1 MHLSRRALLA
11 AAAVP
16 LKATTLAPGTLRFKW
31 IHGSLCAARNRD
43 PRIQVIAYNDAT
55 IVMRQNVC
63 VHWEAPF
70 TYLLAGEEQALFI
83 DTGATSEPEHYPLRQ
98 TTDALVRSL
107 ASLRKQQE
115 LPLTIVHTSAEDVA
129 QNQGLLQFKG
139 RANTTVV
146 SRPGDLELGNRK
158 ITILST
164 PGTHKDGLSLYDHQT
179 GLLFTGDLLFP
190 GRIHISNDRDYVQS
204 LENLEAFIRTN
215 PVRWILGGHIE
226 MSTTPG
232 VHYSMRTTFKPNE
245 HVLQL
250 EPKAIAEALAH
261 ARRIQGK
268 SEIAIRAEFHLLNRV
283 GLDDR
288 GDWPS
293 DLPAPTAAAFNLR

>member
-16 LKATTLAPGTLRFKW
+16 LKATTLNPGTLRFKW
-31 IHGSLCAARNRD
+31 IHGSVCAARNRD
-43 PRIQVIAYNDAT
+43 PRIQAIAYNDST

-70 TYLLAGEEQALFI
+70 TYLLAGTDRALLI
-83 DTGATSEPEHYPLRQ
+83 DTGATPEPEYYPLRK
-98 TTDALVRSL
+98 TIDGLVRSL
-107 ASLRKQQE
+107 ASLRRKQE
-115 LPLTIVHTSAEDVA
+115 LPLTIVHTSAEDLA
-129 QNQGLLQFKG
+129 QNQGLAQFKG
-139 RANTTVV
+139 RPNTTILNDAGTV
-146 SRPGDLELGNRK
+146 ELGSRK
-158 ITILST
+158 VTILST
-164 PGTHKDGLSLYDHQT
+164 PGAHKDGLSLYDHQT

-190 GRIHISNDRDYVQS
+190 GRIHIANDRDYVQS
-204 LENLEAFIRTN
+204 LEKVQAFVQTN
-215 PVRWILGGHIE
+215 PVRWLLGGHIE

-250 EPKAIAEALAH
+250 EPKAITEALTH

-268 SEIAIRAEFHLLNRV
+268 SEIAIRGEFHLLNRV

-293 DLPAPTAAAFNLR
+293 DLPAPTTAAFNLR